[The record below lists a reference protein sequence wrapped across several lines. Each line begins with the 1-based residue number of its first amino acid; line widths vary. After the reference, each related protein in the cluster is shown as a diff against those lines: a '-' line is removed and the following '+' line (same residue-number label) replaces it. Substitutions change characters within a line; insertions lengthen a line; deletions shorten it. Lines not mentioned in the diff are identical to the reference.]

1 MFQKLNPF
9 PGYHLF
15 EPGQSCQK
23 IERGN
28 SVIKTVVR
36 STADNMTRKTI
47 PESNA
52 RQACRHLAIGAVIII
67 MVCSWIGGCTTSTSV
82 GSTPATATPGPAG
95 SSSAAPA
102 LAVTA
107 GPAVTVDLQAKNMA
121 FSTSEIMVP
130 AGAAVTLN
138 FRNREPSGSSQ
149 VTGIAHNFAVYD
161 SAAATRT
168 IFSGAIIT
176 GGEDIVYTFT
186 APGTPG
192 TYFFRCDVHPTV
204 MNGRF
209 IVT

>member
-1 MFQKLNPF
+1 VLLRR
-9 PGYHLF
+9 LF
-15 EPGQSCQK
+15 D
-23 IERGN
+23 R
-28 SVIKTVVR
+28 
-36 STADNMTRKTI
+36 TADSMTRKAI
-47 PESNA
+47 LES
-52 RQACRHLAIGAVIII
+52 QAYRHLEIGAVIII
-67 MVCSWIGGCTTSTSV
+67 MVCSCIGGCTTSTSG
-82 GSTPATATPGPAG
+82 GSTPAAATPGPAG
-95 SSSAAPA
+95 NSSAAPA
-102 LAVTA
+102 LASGPPLAVTA

-130 AGAAVTLN
+130 AGAAVTVN

-168 IFSGAIIT
+168 IFSGPIIT

-186 APGTPG
+186 APSTSG
-192 TYFFRCDVHPTV
+192 TYFFRCDVHPAV